1 MNPWRGNSFPSR
13 TESFSSPDKS
23 YTVLGHPFAV
33 SAGDLPALSLHMK
46 TNVTLDAAQEGEQIL
61 FRCQT
66 VMKSP
71 VTRIVFCKD
80 GVEFHSLKAQQKKGS
95 YYMLFTTMRR
105 STGTYTCG
113 YQHKD
118 NSNRVRNSALSAP
131 QNLRVTGSGSNSQAG
146 TATNASLP
154 PDTNPL
160 GFQTFSQDIMI
171 GLVTISLFLLAAATY
186 CFVRK
191 GACRER
197 CQRQQQVPSHEA
209 EEIDDNEIPAPHC
222 G

>member
-1 MNPWRGNSFPSR
+1 MVDWGSPRWLNLCSTWGSCR
-13 TESFSSPDKS
+13 FSACAF
-23 YTVLGHPFAV
+23 L
-33 SAGDLPALSLHMK
+33 LPGF
-46 TNVTLDAAQEGEQIL
+46 QG
-61 FRCQT
+61 
-66 VMKSP
+66 
-71 VTRIVFCKD
+71 
-80 GVEFHSLKAQQKKGS
+80 
-95 YYMLFTTMRR
+95 
-105 STGTYTCG
+105 
-113 YQHKD
+113 
-118 NSNRVRNSALSAP
+118 
-131 QNLRVTGSGSNSQAG
+131 G

-209 EEIDDNEIPAPHC
+209 EGTDDNEIHYSTIAHVGRNKVSC
-222 G
+222 GTALVPNQGAGPGHGMWVSGSVPVTWAGESHRAISTKN

>member
-1 MNPWRGNSFPSR
+1 MVDWGSPRWLNLCSTWGSCR
-13 TESFSSPDKS
+13 FSACAF
-23 YTVLGHPFAV
+23 L
-33 SAGDLPALSLHMK
+33 LPGF
-46 TNVTLDAAQEGEQIL
+46 QG
-61 FRCQT
+61 
-66 VMKSP
+66 
-71 VTRIVFCKD
+71 
-80 GVEFHSLKAQQKKGS
+80 
-95 YYMLFTTMRR
+95 
-105 STGTYTCG
+105 
-113 YQHKD
+113 
-118 NSNRVRNSALSAP
+118 
-131 QNLRVTGSGSNSQAG
+131 G

-209 EEIDDNEIPAPHC
+209 EGTDDNEIHYSTIAHVGRNKPRVQELNSSTTYDPVRPARSQPRERSSMAQGESPSPAC
-222 G
+222 SL